1 MGKGNPSYMHYRCIY
16 IYVNMC
22 ANYIKLR
29 SISNQAWLNIAVF
42 YVHVHK
48 STCTHHVYISVYSHM
63 YGFPVFTF
71 KCMIYFQW
79 YMFISYIDMYV
90 KFSDT
95 YSPPHVY
102 TCKDVYMYMSFHVQP
117 KDTHLHDTYLY
128 MYVSHQ
134 TQIYLTG
141 ATYWVYRLTSMFT
154 SSIAYLH
161 MNEKFYNYISIYI
174 YKIWDIISPNSFV
187 YICVSDVYPQNN
199 LYIYII
205 HFVFYFYIYIYG
217 YIYIYI

>member
-1 MGKGNPSYMHYRCIY
+1 
-16 IYVNMC
+16 MC

-199 LYIYII
+199 LYIYNSFCVLFLYIYMDI
-205 HFVFYFYIYIYG
+205 YLYIYI
-217 YIYIYI
+217 